1 MPPVDDLSRVRAC
14 LDRDRAWSAYA
25 IGDLHPD
32 LAQDCVWLVAEPDA
46 ASLVLLYR
54 GFSPPILFAMGDPA
68 HLAPLVAELDAPLV
82 SLHIRPEALPALA
95 PTYLPSALKHV
106 WRMSL
111 DAAAFRP
118 IDDAAT
124 AVEAL
129 DESDLDALGRL
140 YDDGHA
146 NGEGPT
152 FFQPSMLRQGTFR
165 GIREGTD
172 LIAVAGTHLFS
183 TTLGIC
189 TVGNVYTRR
198 DRRRLGHGACVTSA
212 VVRHALDERIPT
224 IVLNVGQENHG
235 ARRLYEQLGFVV
247 HCPFLEGEARSLR
260 DSEPRAPNPEPR
272 NKP

>member
-14 LDRDRAWSAYA
+14 LDHDRAWSAYA

-32 LAQDCVWLVAEPDA
+32 LAQDCVWLVAEPDT

-68 HLAPLVAELDAPLV
+68 HLAPLVAELDAPIV
-82 SLHIRPEALPALA
+82 SLHIRPEALPALTPA
-95 PTYLPSALKHV
+95 YRPTALKHV

-118 IDDAAT
+118 LDDAAA
-124 AVEAL
+124 AVEVL
-129 DESDLDALGRL
+129 DESDRDALERL
-140 YDDGHA
+140 YDDGRA

-165 GIREGTD
+165 GIREGSD

-183 TTLGIC
+183 PALGIC

-198 DRRRLGHGACVTSA
+198 DRRRLGHGARVTCA
-212 VVRHALDERIPT
+212 VVRHAIDENVPT
-224 IVLNVGQENHG
+224 IVLNVGQENLG
-235 ARRLYEQLGFVV
+235 ARQLYEQLGFRV
-247 HCPFLEGEARSLR
+247 HCPFLEGEAHSQK
-260 DSEPRAPNPEPR
+260 PEPSALS
-272 NKP
+272 PEP